1 MVEVTYTVEVTREGD
16 AWIADVVGLAGA
28 HTFARNLTALD
39 VSVREV
45 LALVLDV
52 SEDQLPAFD
61 YDYRGVDETF
71 LAAASVG
78 QERSELDAR
87 QRELAAETAGLAQQL
102 SAAGWSVRDI
112 SGVLRISPGRV
123 SQVVNEGAR
132 SA

>member
-1 MVEVTYTVEVTREGD
+1 MTYTVEVTREGE

-28 HTFARNLTALD
+28 HTYARNLTALD
-39 VSVREV
+39 TAVREV
-45 LALVLDV
+45 MALVLDV
-52 SEDQLPAFD
+52 PEAQIPPFD

-78 QERSELDAR
+78 QKRSELAAR
-87 QRELAAETAGLAQQL
+87 QRDLVAETAGLAQQL

-112 SGVLRISPGRV
+112 SAVLRISPGRV
-123 SQVVNEGAR
+123 SQVVSEGTR